1 MFTLA
6 FDRRHRI
13 LLARVSGV
21 VGSGDVA
28 AMDNAIQR
36 FTVRHGP
43 AHDLMDFT
51 AVSTV
56 AVPIG
61 KLVPPP
67 ADGSGF
73 RRIVVA
79 NGQLV
84 ELARTGAPLSVIVG
98 SVDEALRQL
107 GATDSSFE
115 PVDPT

>member
-28 AMDNAIQR
+28 AMDGAIQR
-36 FTVRHGP
+36 FTARHGP
-43 AHDLMDFT
+43 THDLMDFT

-56 AVPIG
+56 SVPIG

-67 ADGSGF
+67 ANGGYK
-73 RRIVVA
+73 RIVVA
-79 NGQLV
+79 SGRLV
-84 ELARTGAPLSVIVG
+84 ELARTGAPRSVIVP
-98 SVDEALRQL
+98 SIDEALRQL
-107 GATDSSFE
+107 GATDPSFE